1 MLHTYKLSGHSA
13 ATGRRRGRESPVWW
27 SMAGYMNY
35 KGRWI
40 QMITKPSHLGLCS
53 KFVAILNYIRTYL
66 RTEKKDRKETG
77 QRVRWAETEEEV
89 PNRPFYFATIS
100 V

>member
-1 MLHTYKLSGHSA
+1 
-13 ATGRRRGRESPVWW
+13 
-27 SMAGYMNY
+27 
-35 KGRWI
+35 
-40 QMITKPSHLGLCS
+40 MITKPSHLGHCS